1 MAVIELE
8 PGLPLTLAAAFAHM
22 GTITAPT
29 IADFKMMVLVES
41 AGETLYQ
48 NTAKGTDNAGVIDL
62 LHANGAEEMKHARRV
77 SEVIRVLGG
86 GDFPAPV
93 AADNPY
99 LTGKTLPFSAVT
111 PEGLRKL
118 AAGEFN
124 GEAMY
129 ERWAATIDNPQAAEL
144 LRANGRE
151 ESDHGNRLLQAA
163 LLLEAWFS
171 EA

>member
-1 MAVIELE
+1 
-8 PGLPLTLAAAFAHM
+8 
-22 GTITAPT
+22 
-29 IADFKMMVLVES
+29 
-41 AGETLYQ
+41 
-48 NTAKGTDNAGVIDL
+48 
-62 LHANGAEEMKHARRV
+62 MKHARRV